1 MSDNKRKKLHSPIR
15 NLFYKI
21 GRNRFFYAGVAAV
34 ATASFVVGIYIN
46 KNSGKRQ
53 YAPSSTKNSTAVVET
68 LGDFEVYFID
78 VGQGDATFIKFPDG
92 KNMLVDGGGN
102 GKATEEKLDECPGTC
117 SACQKDCDKR
127 EN

>member
-34 ATASFVVGIYIN
+34 ATVSFVVGIYIN

-68 LGDFEVYFID
+68 LGDFE
-78 VGQGDATFIKFPDG
+78 QTFANF
-92 KNMLVDGGGN
+92 L
-102 GKATEEKLDECPGTC
+102 
-117 SACQKDCDKR
+117 
-127 EN
+127 